1 MVSVQTVAEGWA
13 ARGSQQMGTHSG
25 LQGQKEVSGDILPA
39 AAVSSGCTGL
49 VRSYTEELEGRGR
62 WPSRGQQGGQCG
74 HDQSPPFPSHSLW
87 IM

>member
-1 MVSVQTVAEGWA
+1 MVLCYPCPRQTPAWTETKPPNKKAQKEGTCMVSVQTVAEGWA

-49 VRSYTEELEGRGR
+49 VRS
-62 WPSRGQQGGQCG
+62 
-74 HDQSPPFPSHSLW
+74 
-87 IM
+87 